1 MDSWDGAGGR
11 GCRGK
16 GTQEAP
22 RAMDVLVILMVVTA
36 SRVSRCVTPHL
47 VADLKAVLFGK
58 CRLCFNNVVKK
69 SSRG

>member
-1 MDSWDGAGGR
+1 
-11 GCRGK
+11 
-16 GTQEAP
+16 
-22 RAMDVLVILMVVTA
+22 MDVLVILMVVTA